1 MRGRLLEKEIAVR
14 TSMAPAADSDSI
26 WDVLYSQI
34 RSISTRRK
42 ISEEQV
48 INELFDPKSGH
59 SFIVLVQSD

>member
-1 MRGRLLEKEIAVR
+1 
-14 TSMAPAADSDSI
+14 MAPAADSDSI

-34 RSISTRRK
+34 RSIATRRK